1 MLDLAAR
8 LELEATNA
16 NLGVI
21 TVFNDPTLDKIVA
34 RLPAN
39 EVGHFEPLN
48 LDLKRPSSKAFAF
61 GPCASQPW
69 PQRAAIVAMAP
80 HHRKTS

>member
-21 TVFNDPTLDKIVA
+21 TVFNDPTLGKIVA
-34 RLPAN
+34 RLPAD
-39 EVGHFEPLN
+39 EVGHFALLN
-48 LDLKRPSSKAFAF
+48 LDLKRPSSKAFAI
-61 GPCASQPW
+61 GACVPQPR
-69 PQRAAIVAMAP
+69 PQRAAVVAPP
-80 HHRKTS
+80 HHRKAP

>member
-8 LELEATNA
+8 LELEATDA

-34 RLPAN
+34 RLPAD

-61 GPCASQPW
+61 RPCASQPW
-69 PQRAAIVAMAP
+69 PQRAAMVAMAP

>member
-48 LDLKRPSSKAFAF
+48 LDLKRPSSKAFAT
-61 GPCASQPW
+61 GACVPQPR
-69 PQRAAIVAMAP
+69 PQRAAVVAPP
-80 HHRKTS
+80 HHRKAP

>member
-34 RLPAN
+34 RLPAD

-48 LDLKRPSSKAFAF
+48 LDLKRPSSKAFTIGACV
-61 GPCASQPW
+61 PQPR
-69 PQRAAIVAMAP
+69 PQRAAVVAPP
-80 HHRKTS
+80 HHRKAP

>member
-1 MLDLAAR
+1 MLELAGR

-21 TVFNDPTLDKIVA
+21 TVFNDPTLGKIVA
-34 RLPAN
+34 RLPAD
-39 EVGHFEPLN
+39 EVGHFALLN

-69 PQRAAIVAMAP
+69 PQRAAMVGMAP
-80 HHRKTS
+80 RHRKTS